1 MANNNDAPVLRAAFS
16 PHWHSGRTIPRFMQ
30 DSLLA
35 LLPAVVMAIYYYG
48 FDALQVMALS
58 CATAVVAEA
67 ACCRIM
73 NREISVYNMNALLMG
88 LIFAFIMPASSPW
101 WLIMFGSG
109 LSVVMG
115 QMIFGGLGAAPLV
128 APLVGWAVL
137 RISWPDHMLIYTN
150 MIELD
155 LIAPLAEL
163 KYFGW
168 DAVNWQI
175 GYKDLLL
182 GAQKGPLGA
191 VQVLPLLI
199 GAAWLTF
206 RGWLKL
212 YIPLGFLAGVAAVAA
227 IFWAI
232 DPQMY
237 ADPLF
242 HLLAGSTVFGAFFLA
257 ATPSASPVG
266 KLAMVLFGA
275 LAGVM
280 VMLIRVYGIYTDGV
294 MFAVLFANLFSPLLD
309 MIKPK
314 PFGAR

>member
-1 MANNNDAPVLRAAFS
+1 
-16 PHWHSGRTIPRFMQ
+16 
-30 DSLLA
+30 
-35 LLPAVVMAIYYYG
+35 
-48 FDALQVMALS
+48 
-58 CATAVVAEA
+58 
-67 ACCRIM
+67 
-73 NREISVYNMNALLMG
+73 
-88 LIFAFIMPASSPW
+88 
-101 WLIMFGSG
+101 
-109 LSVVMG
+109 MG

-150 MIELD
+150 MIQLD

-175 GYKDLLL
+175 GYKELLL

-232 DPQMY
+232 DSQMY

-280 VMLIRVYGIYTDGV
+280 VMLIRVYGVYTDGV

-309 MIKPK
+309 MFKPK